1 MPRPNRRRPLT
12 APPAMLLAGLLAA
25 VCASGCS
32 AFRPIQGVPAA
43 ALSNE
48 YRLPT
53 RSGRTTIDLS
63 LLGQSPPTDYRLDA
77 GDVLGVLIDG
87 TIGGSDVEPVPVATT
102 SAPGVQPS
110 IGYPI
115 EVDRN
120 GTVTLPRIGPTPVRG
135 KTLEEVRETF
145 RQVSQVNDGEA
156 GGRVIV
162 NIQKP
167 RTYKVLVIR
176 QEAGRDTGVD
186 QLLANGPSDVMRRGL
201 GQVVELKAYENDV
214 LHALTATGG
223 LPALDAENAV
233 YVVRQNPVAPPL
245 PPPAPPA
252 YGGHSSP
259 PSPDFGAGFVGSN
272 GPAKITRIPLKGF
285 PGEPLPFTPADV
297 VLQDGDVVYI
307 ESRSEDFFYT
317 SGLFGGGQY
326 QLPRDYDLDALGAVA
341 IVQASSRNASA
352 PTKAVGGRA
361 ALNKDVTVGASKL
374 IILRPQPDG
383 SHLPIEVDLYDA
395 VHDPRQRVI
404 IRPGDHLVLQ
414 YSRTEACA
422 AFVERHFLEGLVL
435 GVASS
440 LFYR

>member
-1 MPRPNRRRPLT
+1 MPRPSRRRPLAT
-12 APPAMLLAGLLAA
+12 APALLLAGLVAA
-25 VCASGCS
+25 ACASGCS
-32 AFRPIQGVPAA
+32 AFRPISGVPAV
-43 ALSNE
+43 ALSDE

-53 RSGRTTIDLS
+53 RSGKTTIDLS
-63 LLGQSPPTDYRLDA
+63 LLGQSPPADYRLDA

-87 TIGGSDVEPVPVATT
+87 TIGGSDVEPVPVATV

-120 GTVTLPRIGPTPVRG
+120 GTVTLPRIGPVPVRG
-135 KTLEEVRETF
+135 KTLEEVRQTF
-145 RQVSQVNDGEA
+145 RQVAQVNDGDA

-176 QEAGRDTGVD
+176 QETGRDTGVD
-186 QLLANGPSDVMRRGL
+186 QLLANGPSDVTRRGL
-201 GQVVELKAYENDV
+201 GQVVELQAYENDV

-233 YVVRQNPVAPPL
+233 YVVRQDPGPPSA
-245 PPPAPPA
+245 PPPAEHF
-252 YGGHSSP
+252 GGHSPP
-259 PSPDFGAGFVGSN
+259 PSDGFGGSVGPA
-272 GPAKITRIPLKGF
+272 GPAKVTRIPLKGY
-285 PGEPLPFTPADV
+285 PGEPLAFSPGDV
-297 VLQDGDVVYI
+297 ILQDGDVVYI
-307 ESRSEDFFYT
+307 ESRTEDFFYT

-341 IVQASSRNASA
+341 IVQASIRNSNS
-352 PTKAVGGRA
+352 PTKAVGGRS